1 MVVSIIINALL
12 AVLLLYMLVKMNQRE
27 KDREKLEIQEK
38 RQWLLKIALEQSCQV
53 PEVDAAELAPLE
65 PEINR
70 LMESAKTDKK
80 AEEKIRSLIMGLY
93 EEKVNAAKADL
104 KAQKAAPQHGTGT
117 HPKSIN
123 NK

>member
-12 AVLLLYMLVKMNQRE
+12 AVLLIYMLFKMNQRE
-27 KDREKLEIQEK
+27 KEKEKLETQEK

-53 PEVDAAELAPLE
+53 PEVNADELAPLE

-70 LMESAKTDKK
+70 LLESAKTDKH
-80 AEEKIRSLIMGLY
+80 AEDKIRDLIMGLY
-93 EEKVNAAKADL
+93 EAKVNTAKAEI
-104 KAQKAAPQHGTGT
+104 KAQKAAPKHDAGPNTR
-117 HPKSIN
+117 SIN